1 MGNRSEIY
9 QCVITKLFSFKYG
22 LCIISLLH
30 YMSILLVVIAGTL
43 AISAATPAAFGHSP
57 GGDQAPP
64 INFEGMNVTVRT
76 DITPFDLAVGSIDE
90 VNLKIRFFD
99 LSTDYTLTQVT
110 YRVEVWK
117 NGDLLARNSFFD
129 DDGLLYVEVRPDSD
143 CDAPKLHQCTS
154 YGGSKH
160 PNSPESIYVLG
171 TECNDDNV
179 DICARP
185 TITGPV
191 FDKGGLYNIKI
202 EIVGATSPKV
212 LVAERLT
219 YDTFISIVHEQDF
232 LIHTAHAG
240 EVPVAIKT
248 YYDDVSNLA
257 FDPSDNS
264 TTFDMPFDWSPDY
277 VSLVPVV
284 HEEIQIPSS
293 FAPYSNGTQFKG
305 YVNGVEIN
313 QRALLNDPYSIE
325 DTNIIHFLVS
335 QTELE
340 KINAALGPEH
350 HANKNMNFRLVPIY
364 DVSKSFAE
372 FYLVD
377 LVNYD
382 PTQTNVRLSW
392 NDAYGAGQTIPF
404 EFAFFDSDKQLITDV
419 WYEYSVMDESSQV
432 LFSSATA
439 DPANPLISAQEGIDI
454 QGIHVPVEGIFRID
468 VSVNGTGLDLDTTY
482 SGIGSA
488 LVEIGTAQ
496 PEAAQPATFQIPA
509 WVKNN
514 AVLWTEGAID
524 DAVFIQAI
532 QFLVQQGII
541 DIPPTE
547 SGAGSGS
554 GGIPAWVK
562 NNAVLWT
569 EGAIDDAVF
578 IQAIQFLVQQ
588 GIIVV

>member
-1 MGNRSEIY
+1 
-9 QCVITKLFSFKYG
+9 
-22 LCIISLLH
+22 
-30 YMSILLVVIAGTL
+30 
-43 AISAATPAAFGHSP
+43 
-57 GGDQAPP
+57 
-64 INFEGMNVTVRT
+64 MNVTVRT

-99 LSTDYTLTQVT
+99 LLTDYTLTQVT

-129 DDGLLYVEVRPDSD
+129 DDGLLYVKVRPDSD

-171 TECNDDNV
+171 IECNDDNV

-232 LIHTAHAG
+232 LIHTAHAE

-305 YVNGVEIN
+305 IR
-313 QRALLNDPYSIE
+313 QRS
-325 DTNIIHFLVS
+325 
-335 QTELE
+335 
-340 KINAALGPEH
+340 
-350 HANKNMNFRLVPIY
+350 
-364 DVSKSFAE
+364 
-372 FYLVD
+372 
-377 LVNYD
+377 
-382 PTQTNVRLSW
+382 
-392 NDAYGAGQTIPF
+392 
-404 EFAFFDSDKQLITDV
+404 
-419 WYEYSVMDESSQV
+419 
-432 LFSSATA
+432 
-439 DPANPLISAQEGIDI
+439 
-454 QGIHVPVEGIFRID
+454 
-468 VSVNGTGLDLDTTY
+468 
-482 SGIGSA
+482 
-488 LVEIGTAQ
+488 
-496 PEAAQPATFQIPA
+496 
-509 WVKNN
+509 
-514 AVLWTEGAID
+514 
-524 DAVFIQAI
+524 
-532 QFLVQQGII
+532 
-541 DIPPTE
+541 
-547 SGAGSGS
+547 
-554 GGIPAWVK
+554 
-562 NNAVLWT
+562 
-569 EGAIDDAVF
+569 
-578 IQAIQFLVQQ
+578 
-588 GIIVV
+588 

>member
-1 MGNRSEIY
+1 MGIHLKIY
-9 QCVITKLFSFKYG
+9 RYAITKLFSFKYG
-22 LCIISLLH
+22 FCIIHLLN
-30 YMSILLVVIAGTL
+30 YMFGLLVVLAGTL
-43 AISAATPAAFGHSP
+43 AISAAFPAVFGHSP

-64 INFEGMNVTVRT
+64 ITFEGMNVTVRT

-99 LSTDYTLTQVT
+99 LLTDYTLTQVT

-171 TECNDDNV
+171 IECNDGNV

-202 EIVGATSPKV
+202 EIVGATSPNV

-232 LIHTAHAG
+232 LIHTAHA
-240 EVPVAIKT
+240 EEIPVAIKT

-305 YVNGVEIN
+305 YVMRHSQVHDGDPDLRQVAFCFATFLFFFGNGTHCGRYKGTQYVNGVEIN

-335 QTELE
+335 QIELE

-377 LVNYD
+377 LY
-382 PTQTNVRLSW
+382 
-392 NDAYGAGQTIPF
+392 
-404 EFAFFDSDKQLITDV
+404 
-419 WYEYSVMDESSQV
+419 
-432 LFSSATA
+432 
-439 DPANPLISAQEGIDI
+439 
-454 QGIHVPVEGIFRID
+454 
-468 VSVNGTGLDLDTTY
+468 
-482 SGIGSA
+482 
-488 LVEIGTAQ
+488 
-496 PEAAQPATFQIPA
+496 
-509 WVKNN
+509 
-514 AVLWTEGAID
+514 
-524 DAVFIQAI
+524 
-532 QFLVQQGII
+532 
-541 DIPPTE
+541 
-547 SGAGSGS
+547 
-554 GGIPAWVK
+554 
-562 NNAVLWT
+562 
-569 EGAIDDAVF
+569 
-578 IQAIQFLVQQ
+578 
-588 GIIVV
+588 